1 LTKCELL
8 QIADAD
14 YLRVM
19 RALPD
24 LAEATARLLAA
35 KARWTAAIAEALAQF
50 DATQRLVRILQLYL
64 EQFGRESASG
74 ECVLD
79 WGLTQSD
86 LASLLGVR
94 REWLY
99 QILAQWRKR
108 KLMKFVDGVITVPDL
123 ARLITEAK

>member
-1 LTKCELL
+1 
-8 QIADAD
+8 
-14 YLRVM
+14 
-19 RALPD
+19 
-24 LAEATARLLAA
+24 
-35 KARWTAAIAEALAQF
+35 
-50 DATQRLVRILQLYL
+50 
-64 EQFGRESASG
+64 
-74 ECVLD
+74 VLD

-94 REWLY
+94 CEWLN